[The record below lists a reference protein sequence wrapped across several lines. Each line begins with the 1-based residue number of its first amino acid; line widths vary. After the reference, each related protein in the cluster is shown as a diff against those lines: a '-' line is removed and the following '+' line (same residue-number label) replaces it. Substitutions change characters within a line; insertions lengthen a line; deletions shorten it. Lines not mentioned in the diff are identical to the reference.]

1 MGGRL
6 AVEEGAMGGRLAVV
20 TGASSGIG
28 EATARALGGYGWTV
42 VLVARRADALARVAA
57 HVETAG
63 GTAVC
68 EPLDAAD
75 PAAVAEMAARVRR
88 EFGVP
93 QVIVNSAGSGAWR
106 WPEDTTPEEMD
117 RLLDAPFR
125 AAYNL
130 THAFLPDLLERRAGV
145 LVHVGSPASF
155 APWPGATGYSVARW
169 ALRGLHEALRQ
180 DLAGTGVRSCH
191 VVFAEVSSAYFD
203 VNEGAR
209 ERRPLLG
216 RLVRVTSPGEAAEV
230 ILRAVARRRT
240 ELIHPPLARWLVALH
255 RLAPGIATRA
265 LRVGG
270 SRREP
275 QGVRDATSIRGWL
288 DRRGSG
294 GPHRAAP
301 HRRRSP

>member
-1 MGGRL
+1 MGGRP
-6 AVEEGAMGGRLAVV
+6 AEEEGVMGGRLAVV

-28 EATARALGGYGWTV
+28 AATAKALGEYGWTV
-42 VLVARRADALARVAA
+42 VLVARRADALARIATL
-57 HVETAG
+57 VEAAG
-63 GTAVC
+63 GTAVA

-75 PAAVAEMAARVRR
+75 PAAVAELADRVRR
-88 EFGVP
+88 GFGVP

-130 THAFLPDLLERRAGV
+130 THAFLPGLLERRAGI

-191 VVFAEVSSAYFD
+191 VVFAEVSSAYFE

-216 RLVRVTSPGEAAEV
+216 RLVRVTSPGEAAEL
-230 ILRAVARRRT
+230 ILRTVARPRS
-240 ELIHPPLARWLVALH
+240 EVIHPPFARWLVVFH
-255 RLAPGIATRA
+255 RFAPGIARWA

-270 SRREP
+270 PRREP
-275 QGVRDATSIRGWL
+275 RPL
-288 DRRGSG
+288 
-294 GPHRAAP
+294 
-301 HRRRSP
+301 RRRRPQRLRHRLRWTATRR